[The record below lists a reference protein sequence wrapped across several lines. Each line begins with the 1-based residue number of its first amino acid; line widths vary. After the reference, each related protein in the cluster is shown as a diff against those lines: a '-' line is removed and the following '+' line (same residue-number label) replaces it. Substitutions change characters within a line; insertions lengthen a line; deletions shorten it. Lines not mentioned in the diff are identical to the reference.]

1 MIGNDQIFFVDE
13 IEVFKILGDV
23 CSIENNYGAEWT
35 LTTRFTSIFE
45 RLTFSL
51 TKYLEQPAILNGSML
66 QMLTILCN
74 SLLDLAE
81 KFQRKLE
88 SNSTTELDILNN
100 LTNKNSDQYIKNN
113 NEDQNMMNHF
123 HAICMCIQLLC
134 RVRGFKHVLKY
145 FPHEVRHLEL
155 CVIMLRLQVK
165 YLIIAYMLV
174 IINISRNVIIYFLL
188 CRIQM
193 ILTIGQHVMCCYF
206 GFPFSIQYRSVLV
219 R

>member
-13 IEVFKILGDV
+13 VEVFKILGDV
-23 CSIENNYGAEWT
+23 CSIENIYDKEWT
-35 LTTRFTSIFE
+35 LTSKFVSIYE
-45 RLTFSL
+45 RLTYLL

-81 KFQRKLE
+81 KFQLKLDTNITSE
-88 SNSTTELDILNN
+88 GDILIN
-100 LTNKNSDQYIKNN
+100 LNKHLSSELSAHNPLDKNN
-113 NEDQNMMNHF
+113 VKNEDQNVMDHF

-155 CVIMLRLQVK
+155 CVIMLRLQVQFH
-165 YLIIAYMLV
+165 L
-174 IINISRNVIIYFLL
+174 
-188 CRIQM
+188 
-193 ILTIGQHVMCCYF
+193 
-206 GFPFSIQYRSVLV
+206 
-219 R
+219 